1 MIASTPPNRPQLF
14 PQQYS
19 TAGISLRALSLL
31 MSLGPLLSG
40 LSSCASRAD
49 AQTARAMS
57 LDIGSSSMLLA
68 QAWETVEREATAQAP
83 PEDAITVTVY
93 RLDNLCQDFVPE
105 EVQVSSDKPIT
116 DAIGSVLR
124 QQDIIAFDV
133 SSYRVQASA
142 DRRTITIDMRLSPD
156 SQRQLVSLSDCE
168 QQAIFGS
175 LRKTLL
181 QPTWDVQQVIFTQR
195 GRPLVL

>member
-1 MIASTPPNRPQLF
+1 M
-14 PQQYS
+14 
-19 TAGISLRALSLL
+19 SLRALSLL
-31 MSLGPLLSG
+31 MSLGALLSG
-40 LSSCASRAD
+40 LSSCASRVD
-49 AQTARAMS
+49 AQTAHAMS
-57 LDIGSSSMLLA
+57 LDIGSSSLLLA
-68 QAWETVEREATAQAP
+68 QAWETVEREATAQVP

-105 EVQVSSDKPIT
+105 EVQVSPDKPIT

-124 QQDIIAFDV
+124 QQDIIAFDL

-142 DRRTITIDMRLSPD
+142 DRRTVTIDMRLSPD

-181 QPTWDVQQVIFTQR
+181 LQPTWDVQQIIFTQR